1 MERQND
7 IRFTGRFE
15 MENKSRVIVSVNYYD
30 ISSGHRNKIEKA
42 TEDFLNSVDEI
53 LVKE

>member
-1 MERQND
+1 MERQSD
-7 IRFTGRFE
+7 ICFTGRFE
-15 MENKSRVIVSVNYYD
+15 MKKGKVIVSVNYCD